1 MINRNEFLDAT
12 AFSQKPQI
20 FHKFINLV
28 MDADWL
34 TIHKN
39 QSVSVRVQLI
49 PGHKCSILHSQVYR

>member
-20 FHKFINLV
+20 FHKFIDLV

-39 QSVSVRVQLI
+39 QSVSVRV
-49 PGHKCSILHSQVYR
+49 